1 MKKARYILLNVL
13 VIALLLSTGVGAA
26 VEGEWRNIYSQNFDS
41 ENEGALPDENMPEIT
56 RSFSAEVSNGALEV
70 KSSNECMWSLEDTSA
85 LNADANAKGIRV
97 LNNSEIKKSDT
108 PKVVTGVGS
117 FDYYCGSGDTG
128 YFIEEIG
135 GKNAIKM
142 FSYYRDSAA
151 ARTNNYRFAVDAGVF
166 SDKDSNFEF
175 SIEVYVPN
183 YDYSDRYI
191 QMIYYTEAGSGKAL
205 KLNESVIKDNTDGWY
220 TWNFTLTNACLSKYI
235 TENSMKKSFA
245 ISIPGFSSTLE
256 SSAYIHSIKIKRVE
270 ESTPEFVNTDE
281 NKTVMLA
288 VGGESDY
295 GSTRLGFDLTIP
307 ENIQYTDT
315 ESYNTGKN
323 AMTISIAN
331 EEKKDI
337 ATLQID
343 STDNGQILYAVSEE
357 SGAERVKTK
366 LYEGD
371 ISGKTLS
378 CVLTLDMKEK
388 TYTISV
394 SDGETI
400 LVDGETSYPINNNAS
415 GAASVIGRYLTVKH
429 NPRSYAMMSVIDNI
443 TFDILD
449 SADYINCKAD
459 SDSIELDIPKSG
471 VVEADALTLP
481 TEGEYSTISWE
492 SKNTDIVT
500 ITDGN
505 TAVLNHGEED
515 KEVTIISTTTFNAD
529 PNIKIV
535 REFTFKVSE
544 HTDHKK
550 AEEEAAALILAPA
563 GGKYSQNFVLPTE
576 GTLYGGEISWISKST
591 DVITIDGAQANVAC
605 GEADKN
611 VTLVAT
617 VTIGEFS
624 IDKEIKVIV
633 SEHADHKKAVAAAE
647 AITLDVP
654 QTMKVKKDFALPENE
669 YIILWES
676 NRSAITVSEDGKTA
690 IVARSGADVAV
701 KLTATVKV
709 GEFTIKKDFEMTVSS
724 IADLF
729 SSIEPVRESLDTA
742 NNSVSATV
750 DVSFPAGKGNL
761 SFVAISI
768 DPQTEMIR
776 DKKEDTKD
784 ITNEYGKVTFSIE
797 NLSKY
802 PTDRVE
808 YYFWNDGEVSAINN
822 PPTSIK
828 DIKANDTVKGVKLTW
843 SESYDDNDSIEHY
856 AVYRNNKL
864 IGQTAT
870 TSYLDTSAEKGT
882 SYNYMVLPIDTNDLI
897 GGSGETEGKSTVQMY
912 YIKYNKNGNSVYGM
926 QDVAFSTDSARD
938 AYAFITEV
946 TDAYGNKS
954 SAATTTTKYILGR
967 TNKGNISSSDRELVF
982 EITYLDT
989 EGKLTLSYNQVMPEG
1004 VTTDT
1009 VTLARKRVDIVG
1021 SMTGTNTWKT
1031 VVVRVD
1037 DAQLRESSQMSVC
1050 DFGLS
1055 SSVAN
1060 KMFIKEIKIIQA
1072 DLYD

>member
-97 LNNSEIKKSDT
+97 LNSSEIKKSDT

-295 GSTRLGFDLTIP
+295 GSTRLGFDLTLP

-315 ESYNTGKN
+315 ENYNTGTN

-331 EEKKDI
+331 EDKKDV

-400 LVDGETSYPINNNAS
+400 LIDGETSYPINNNAS

-429 NPRSYAMMSVIDNI
+429 NPRSYAMMSVVDNI

-459 SDSIELDIPKSG
+459 SDAIELDIPENG
-471 VVEADALTLP
+471 IVEADTLTLP

-492 SKNTDIVT
+492 SNNSGIVT

-505 TAVLNHGEED
+505 TAVLKHGEKDE
-515 KEVTIISTTTFNAD
+515 EVSVISTTICNAD
-529 PNIKIV
+529 TNIKIA
-535 REFTFKVSE
+535 REFTFTVAE
-544 HTDHKK
+544 HSDHKK
-550 AEEEAAALILAPA
+550 AVEEAAAIKLEPV
-563 GGKYSQNFVLPTE
+563 GGKYTQDFTLPVE
-576 GTLYGGEISWISKST
+576 GEYGTISWESKNE
-591 DVITIDGAQANVAC
+591 DVIAIDGAQATISQ
-605 GEADKN
+605 GDSDKN

-617 VTIGEFS
+617 VTVGEFS
-624 IDKEIKVIV
+624 VTKEIKVIV
-633 SEHADHKKAVAAAE
+633 AEHSDHKKAIDIVQT
-647 AITLDVP
+647 ITLDVP
-654 QTMKVKKDFALPENE
+654 QTMCVKKDFSLPQNE
-669 YIILWES
+669 YIVSWES
-676 NRSAITVSEDGKTA
+676 NKNAITVSADGKTA
-690 IVARSGADVAV
+690 SVVRGATDVKV
-701 KLTATVKV
+701 TLTVTVVV
-709 GEFTIKKDFEMTVSS
+709 GEFTAEKQFVLTVTS

-729 SSIEPVRESLDTA
+729 STIGEVQETVDTE
-742 NNSVSATV
+742 NNLLSATV
-750 DVSFPAGKGNL
+750 NVSFPAGKGNL
-761 SFVAISI
+761 SFVAMSI
-768 DPQTEMIR
+768 DPETEMIR
-776 DKKEDTKD
+776 DKKENVKD
-784 ITNEYGKVTFSIE
+784 ITNEYGDMTFSIE

-808 YYFWNDGEVSAINN
+808 YYFWNNGEVSAINN
-822 PPTSIK
+822 APTKIK
-828 DIKANDTVKGVKLTW
+828 DIKANDTVKGVKLSW
-843 SESYDDNDSIEHY
+843 AESYDDNDSIEHY
-856 AVYRNNKL
+856 AIYRNNKL
-864 IGQTAT
+864 IGQTT
-870 TSYLDTSAEKGT
+870 STSYLDTSAKKGT
-882 SYNYMVLPIDTNDLI
+882 SYSYMVLPIDTNDLI